1 MNTLKG
7 KRVLLTD
14 CRDFMGPAVYDRFK
28 SKGAELI
35 ADDSDLTETGACNAL
50 LARAGRVDILIANLA
65 NPADAKSVDEMSDEC
80 WHRAFD
86 RLVHPMH
93 KLVRGV
99 VPQMKARGA
108 GKILVIGSAAALRG
122 MADHAAY
129 SAARGAQ
136 VSYVQ
141 AVGTELAPF
150 NVQINLIAQNWVDNP
165 TYFPKAMQLHPKW
178 DSLLK
183 SQVPAGRLGTGE
195 EDAALVEFMV
205 SDECNFIVGQTI
217 PFAGGWVN

>member
-1 MNTLKG
+1 MSNLKG

-14 CRDFMGPAVYDRFK
+14 CQEFMGPAIVDRFTA
-28 SKGAELI
+28 KGADLI
-35 ADDSDLTETGACNAL
+35 SDESDLTADGACDAL
-50 LARAGRVDILIANLA
+50 LESAGHVDILIANLA
-65 NPADAKSVDEMSDEC
+65 NPAEAKSVDDMPDEI

-93 KLVRGV
+93 RLVRGV
-99 VPQMKARGA
+99 VPQMKARGS

-150 NVQINLIAQNWVDNP
+150 NIQINLIAQNWVDNP
-165 TYFPKAMQLHPKW
+165 TYFPKEMQAHPKW
-178 DSLLK
+178 DSLVRK
-183 SQVPAGRLGTGE
+183 QVPAGRLGTGE
-195 EDAALVEFMV
+195 EDAALVEFLV